1 MCTNG
6 NSLFTNFYDKVTKY
20 VNFMSPKYSVTTRP
34 FTYYPAGSVMTT
46 TVTGKTSAFIAT
58 INTKLSPTGGLGK

>member
-1 MCTNG
+1 
-6 NSLFTNFYDKVTKY
+6 
-20 VNFMSPKYSVTTRP
+20 MSPKYSVTTRP